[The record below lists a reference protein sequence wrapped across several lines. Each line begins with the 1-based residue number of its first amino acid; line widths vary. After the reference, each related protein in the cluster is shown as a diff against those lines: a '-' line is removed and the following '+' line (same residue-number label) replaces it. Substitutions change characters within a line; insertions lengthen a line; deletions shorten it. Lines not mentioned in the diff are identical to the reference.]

1 MDNNF
6 SRPTRKPTRLQNYDY
21 SQNGCYFLTICTAQ
35 KRSLFGRY
43 LVGALHEA
51 PAGKF
56 PCHRCIGLNTRGK
69 IAEAVLRETEKRF
82 AEIHIENAIVMPNH
96 IHILL
101 TVDWEKGKWER
112 ALREAPLQRSLLAQA
127 IGFFKANVSKEIHR
141 TEPNL
146 TVWQRGFYDRIIRNK
161 TEYLRAWE
169 YIEYNALKEYA
180 KENQE

>member
-6 SRPTRKPTRLQNYDY
+6 SRPVRKPSRLQNYDY
-21 SQNGCYFLTICTAQ
+21 SQNGCYFVTVCTAQ
-35 KRSLFGRY
+35 KKPLFGRY
-43 LVGALHEA
+43 LVGAFHEA
-51 PAGKF
+51 PAGKI
-56 PCHRCIGLNTRGK
+56 PCHRCIDLNTRGK
-69 IAEAVLRETEKRF
+69 IAEAVLKETEKRF

-112 ALREAPLQRSLLAQA
+112 ALHEAPLQRSLLAQA
-127 IGFFKANVSKEIHR
+127 VGYFKANTSKEIHQ

-146 TVWQRGFYDRIIRNK
+146 AVWQRGFYDRVIRNE

-169 YIEYNALKEYA
+169 YIEYNALKEY
-180 KENQE
+180 K

>member
-1 MDNNF
+1 MDNNS